1 MFCKSFTFH
10 LFENL
15 LFRLPNMS
23 SIFDASVPAAYQQCA
38 EYLYFAAA
46 PSFPYGCCVDYETYI
61 GVCDYINVLTEN
73 LNELGAKHY
82 TTCGELFTLRAEK
95 EALRAENE
103 ALRASQKAFE
113 AERADLV
120 EKHAGMTL
128 WFDKAE
134 ELVDGLIQDK
144 TDLRAENEA
153 LCAENEALR
162 AEKEALRA
170 DLKEKTSWH
179 YLAPVVVEAPAAPA
193 PVVKP
198 RPDQE
203 FIFPAIRD
211 FMAGKVKTIAPKTTV
226 SSTTPKP
233 PNKKGKKGKA
243 ALPAAVPEVPGVS
256 EAQMA
261 AAQAYLAREYADTA
275 AGLGFG
281 ESVVERAQRLL
292 LEAKRLKKEEH
303 RKEAKAN
310 HDANLRALEKAK
322 ADAEEAEAKK
332 TAAAAANAKKRVI
345 FQSVSSYNEF
355 LNKEIKTKTRMCS
368 RGIHPNME
376 SCPFNH
382 ACNVYMR
389 IGPKKLFLCPMKGQ
403 CIYGHHICTS
413 VTQNVQCSEDECRLW
428 HNKDVECVGFNA

>member
-23 SIFDASVPAAYQQCA
+23 SMFDASVPAAYLQNA
-38 EYLYFAAA
+38 KYVYFADA
-46 PSFPYGCCVDYETYI
+46 PSSPYGYVDYETYI
-61 GVCDYINVLTEN
+61 GVCDYINMLTKN

-82 TTCGELFTLRAEK
+82 TTCGKLVTLRAEK
-95 EALRAENE
+95 EALRAE
-103 ALRASQKAFE
+103 K
-113 AERADLV
+113 
-120 EKHAGMTL
+120 
-128 WFDKAE
+128 
-134 ELVDGLIQDK
+134 
-144 TDLRAENEA
+144 EA
-153 LCAENEALR
+153 LCAENESLR

-179 YLAPVVVEAPAAPA
+179 YLATMGEEAPAAPAPVVVEAPAAPAPVVVEAPAAPAPVVVEAPAAPAPVVVEAPAAPA

-198 RPDQE
+198 RTDQE

-211 FMAGKVKTIAPKTTV
+211 FMAGKVNTIEP
-226 SSTTPKP
+226 STTPKP
-233 PNKKGKKGKA
+233 PNKKGKA
-243 ALPAAVPEVPGVS
+243 ALPAAVPEVPEVS
-256 EAQMA
+256 AAQMA
-261 AAQAYLAREYADTA
+261 AAQAFLERDCAETA

-281 ESVVERAQRLL
+281 ESAVERDRRLL

-376 SCPFNH
+376 SCSFNH
-382 ACNVYMR
+382 ACNVYMS
-389 IGPKKLFLCPMKGQ
+389 IGAKKLFLCPMGGK